1 MSYALSTN
9 IAQDQNKELDYIVTA
24 NAKRA
29 AAKILSDYSVGIHS
43 FCLVGSYGTGKSSF
57 ILAFERAL
65 VSEYLGEYGARISAL
80 QCVRA
85 TCGGWWGG
93 GNCLII
99 SHLENKES

>member
-24 NAKRA
+24 NARRV

-65 VSEYLGEYGARISAL
+65 VSEYLGEYGRTDIRIAMRMGNVL
-80 QCVRA
+80 
-85 TCGGWWGG
+85 GG
-93 GNCLII
+93 GANCLTI
-99 SHLENKES
+99 SHLESTES